1 MVAALCKWACNG
13 SADRHLAAAAAA
25 AAIPRWSGGV
35 RGEPVIIRTISDGW
49 RLSGASVAWVRTRAP
64 AASEGQATA
73 YSRPSLRQARALP
86 AAVAATGLSRCEKRN
101 NGGLQLRATLCLWS
115 TLADSTTDLAC
126 TGLVQIPCS
135 ERARKM
141 TALHTQPA
149 TRSAPRPSDT
159 ARFCA
164 ETLFF
169 EASSTQGS
177 FGLVSWDL
185 TRLKTTINMPNHQ
198 KHMVRFEG
206 AKKSLSNYRRK
217 NCRKLNKIKHLW
229 GRKVTPTI
237 CQQTKTHKHSAWPV
251 SSDFRVTQRPCS
263 NCPPNVR
270 TTSSTWRHSSHCDNC

>member
-1 MVAALCKWACNG
+1 MVAALCRWACNG
-13 SADRHLAAAAAA
+13 SADRHLAAAAAAA

-49 RLSGASVAWVRTRAP
+49 RLSGLGAYTGAP

-126 TGLVQIPCS
+126 TGLVQILCS

-185 TRLKTTINMPNHQ
+185 TRFKTTINMPNRQ

-229 GRKVTPTI
+229 GRKVTTTI

-263 NCPPNVR
+263 NCPPIRCEDDVDVA
-270 TTSSTWRHSSHCDNC
+270 TLCDDC